1 MALSPFNRTVYGIF
15 YFHLDTKEHLCYS
28 KNKSKNKC
36 SEDSSMTNE
45 DQLKDLLKNM
55 TDNEKNDLYMLL
67 SSISSLKSQRR
78 CSQEPISVL
87 PLSR

>member
-1 MALSPFNRTVYGIF
+1 
-15 YFHLDTKEHLCYS
+15 
-28 KNKSKNKC
+28 
-36 SEDSSMTNE
+36 MTNE